1 MMESADDAIPAVE
14 VYRGVPIED
23 QQPAARIEGIVKPQ
37 IDFVLGMT
45 NPAALV
51 DYAADKSRPPECRM
65 LAAAMAETM
74 WTMAAEARANRPAID
89 LEFLHAVTAFLG
101 SKSGAR
107 LGVTARWPTVAPCC
121 ASNRWTAAQ
130 LADRIRQP
138 HGTILRRAPA

>member
-101 SKSGAR
+101 SKKWRSPWRYG
-107 LGVTARWPTVAPCC
+107 
-121 ASNRWTAAQ
+121 S
-130 LADRIRQP
+130 LADRGAVLREQP
-138 HGTILRRAPA
+138 LDGRPARRPD